1 MPTRHYAQG
10 PLAMRWLVSLLD
22 LVLAGGTLID
32 GAGASP
38 RQADVGVVG
47 DRVVALGKLRQRETR
62 RAVDVS
68 GMYVT
73 PGFIDIHAH
82 SDLTLLIDPRAA
94 SKVRQGVTS
103 DISGQCGVSAAPLAG
118 QARDELRVW
127 AARYGLEPGWNSLAD
142 YLAAIEGVG
151 TALNFGTLVG
161 HGNLRQ
167 SVMGGADRPASGA
180 ETQTMTK
187 MLAQSLEEGALGL
200 SSGLFYAPGSYADV
214 AELSALAQVAAA
226 HGGYYASHV
235 RNEARRLEA
244 ALQEA
249 MEVGRRSGAR
259 VQISHLKLASR
270 AHWGEAQQVLAQ
282 LDAARA
288 EGLDLGWDQYPYV
301 AAATSLDAV
310 VPPAFHAGGTAA
322 LLQRLRTEEGRA
334 QIAKALADANSS
346 WENLALDPGWE
357 DITLSYHPSQGD
369 LEGKTIAQIAAGRGA
384 PPLDTALDLVVE
396 TEAQAEIVIHCMDE
410 RDLATILRH
419 PRTSIASDAEALAAD
434 GPLGEGKPHP
444 RTYGTFPRILGRYV
458 RGQGLLTWE
467 EAIHKMT
474 GLPAARLVLRDRGIV
489 REGAFADLV
498 VFDPQVINDTATYA
512 DPHRYPE
519 GIRQVLVN
527 GRFVV
532 DEGHQTEERP
542 GRVLRRSD

>member
-1 MPTRHYAQG
+1 
-10 PLAMRWLVSLLD
+10 
-22 LVLAGGTLID
+22 
-32 GAGASP
+32 
-38 RQADVGVVG
+38 
-47 DRVVALGKLRQRETR
+47 
-62 RAVDVS
+62 
-68 GMYVT
+68 MYVT

-82 SDLTLLIDPRAA
+82 SDLTLLVDPRAA

-142 YLAAIEGVG
+142 YLAAIEGEG
-151 TALNFGTLVG
+151 AALNFGTLVG

-167 SVMGGADRPASGA
+167 VVMGGADRPALVQ
-180 ETQTMTK
+180 ETQK
-187 MLAQSLEEGALGL
+187 MAEILAQSLEEGALGL

-226 HGGYYASHV
+226 YGGCYASHI
-235 RNEARRLEA
+235 RNEGPLLEA
-244 ALQEA
+244 ALHEA

-270 AHWGEAQQVLAQ
+270 AHWGEAQRVLAQ

-288 EGLDLGWDQYPYV
+288 EGLDLGWDQYPYA

-310 VPPAFHAGGTAA
+310 VPPAFHAGGTAS
-322 LLQRLRTEEGRA
+322 LLQRLRAEEDRA
-334 QIAKALADANSS
+334 QIAQALADGNSS

-357 DITLSYHPSQGD
+357 DITLSFHPSRHDLQGR
-369 LEGKTIAQIAAGRGA
+369 TIAQIAASRSS
-384 PPLDTALDLVVE
+384 PPLETALDLIVE

-410 RDLATILRH
+410 RDVATILYH
-419 PRTSIASDAEALAAD
+419 PCTTIGSDAEALAAD
-434 GPLGEGKPHP
+434 GPLAEGRPHP

-458 RGQGLLTWE
+458 REQGLLTWE

-474 GLPAARLVLRDRGIV
+474 GLPAARLRLRDRGVV

-498 VFDPQVINDTATYA
+498 VFDPQIITDTATYA

-527 GRFVV
+527 GRLVV
-532 DEGHQTEERP
+532 DQGRQTEERP